1 MDFDLNKIKL
11 IYLRCEVN
19 ENEKRTPIIPT
30 DVPKLMENGFSVFI
44 ETSKNRIFDDKE
56 YLNAGAIITNK
67 PWFHPDFQ
75 FALIIGLKDIREPE
89 KLNNHKHLYFAHC
102 YKNQHNSQ
110 VILNSFL
117 NSKSIIYDF
126 EYFYNSDNK
135 RLISFGLYAG
145 ITGALLTLLH
155 YSLKQSGSRLSCL
168 SHWNDIYD
176 VLRELYE
183 NKHMFEDL
191 TIGIIGG
198 NGNCGNGVTFIL
210 DKLDLQYVSY
220 DRNSDKS
227 NLKNSDFLFNC
238 INLHELSNE
247 IWFDKDTVFDKS
259 IIICDI
265 SCDYSKQNNPIHI
278 YSENTTWENPVFQY
292 NEFVDIIAINNLPSL
307 LPKESSQFFSSKCI
321 ELINDIA
328 NDDNHYWINNERVFY
343 DKIGPL

>member
-1 MDFDLNKIKL
+1 MDFEFNKIKI
-11 IYLRCEVN
+11 IYLRCEIN

-30 DVPKLMENGFSVFI
+30 HVPILMENGFSVFV
-44 ETSKNRIFDDKE
+44 EPSKNRIFTDNE
-56 YLNAGAIITNK
+56 YLNQGAIITNK

-75 FALIIGLKDIREPE
+75 FALIIGLKEIRELD

-110 VILNSFL
+110 HILNSFL
-117 NSKSIIYDF
+117 NSKSVIYDF
-126 EYFYNSDNK
+126 EYFYNNDNK

-155 YSLKQSGSRLSCL
+155 YSLKQCGSRLSNL

-183 NKHMFEDL
+183 NKHLFEEL
-191 TIGIIGG
+191 TICIIGA

-210 DKLDLQYVSY
+210 DKLDLQYTTY

-265 SCDYSKQNNPIHI
+265 SCDYSKQNNPIQI

-321 ELINDIA
+321 ELINDIS
-328 NDDNHYWINNERVFY
+328 NDENHYWINNERVFY

>member
-1 MDFDLNKIKL
+1 MEFEFNKIKL
-11 IYLRCEVN
+11 IYLRCEIN

-44 ETSKNRIFDDKE
+44 ETSKNRIFTDNE
-56 YLNAGAIITNK
+56 YLNQGAIITNK

-75 FALIIGLKDIREPE
+75 FALIIGLKDIRELD

-126 EYFYNSDNK
+126 EYFYNSHNK

-155 YSLKQSGSRLSCL
+155 YSLKQSGSRLSNL

-183 NKHMFEDL
+183 NKHLFEDL
-191 TIGIIGG
+191 TIGIIGA

-238 INLHELSNE
+238 INLNELSSE
-247 IWFDKDTVFDKS
+247 LWFDKDSVFDKS

-265 SCDYSKQNNPIHI
+265 SCDYSKQNNPIQI